1 MKIPKRGRYD
11 TTDMVEDQAE
21 PGSRGWVLRN
31 LRGITLKREMN
42 IAETNE
48 YYRVSDELVDIYDER
63 HRLTARDIQK
73 IHRMWLGGIY
83 AWAGKYRQV
92 NIGKDGFHFAAAQ
105 YLPTLMTAFE
115 RGPLRR
121 FTPCTFTS
129 QEDVIHALAVV
140 HVELVLI
147 HPFREGNGRLA
158 RLVAA
163 VMALQAGLPPLDFG
177 AIRGGKRT
185 AYFSAVQA
193 GMDTNYEPM
202 EEIFSAVV
210 RRTLRLHGRQQ
221 RG

>member
-1 MKIPKRGRYD
+1 MRQRGKYD
-11 TTDMVEDQAE
+11 TAGLPEAQFE
-21 PGSRGWVLRN
+21 SGSRGRVLKN
-31 LRGITLKREMN
+31 LRGITRKREMN

-48 YYRVSDELVDIYDER
+48 YYRVSEELVDVYDKH
-63 HRLTARDIQK
+63 HRLTASDIQK
-73 IHRMWLGGIY
+73 IHRMWLGGLY

-92 NIGKDGFHFAAAQ
+92 NLGKGGFHFAAAQ
-105 YLPTLMTAFE
+105 YIPTLMTEFE

-121 FTPCTFTS
+121 LTPCTFS
-129 QEDVIHALAVV
+129 SPEDISHALAVV

-177 AIRGGKRT
+177 AIRGSKRVE
-185 AYFSAVQA
+185 YFSAVQA
-193 GMDTNYEPM
+193 GMDRNYEPM
-202 EEIFSAVV
+202 EIIFSAVV
-210 RRTLRLHGRQQ
+210 RRTLRLHGKQQ